1 MDWLMKWIDWIA
13 RDPGNA
19 AWWMGW
25 ATIALMLLV
34 VTVSRIRWHRK
45 VQQRERERRAEAAF
59 RAESDKELSDE

>member
-19 AWWMGW
+19 AWWMSG
-25 ATIALMLLV
+25 ATIALMLFV

-45 VQQRERERRAEAAF
+45 LQQREREF
-59 RAESDKELSDE
+59 